1 MCLILIFVSVNSIQ
15 AADINAT
22 DSSISPIDNNSIQSD
37 VNSHLNTS
45 LDDSLNETIKNKTQL
60 TSPTTS
66 TYYKEFYHITLKDSN
81 NTVLGNKTVTLRI
94 NNINYT
100 AITDS
105 NGVANFNLKLNPG
118 NYKSTIVFTGDD
130 TYESCNLTS
139 NFKVL
144 STIKASNI
152 SKYYKGS
159 KKYSATFFKSD
170 GNYLANR
177 YVKITVNGKSYS
189 VKTSSKGFVSI
200 SVNLKPGTYKIVS
213 SDPITGYKLTT
224 TFKILSTISS
234 SNLNKVAGDNKK
246 FTAKF
251 FKSNAKVLAKKYVK
265 IKINSKTY
273 KIKTNSYGNVNLY
286 LKKLKAGTYKIVSYN
301 NDGLSKKS

>member
-139 NFKVL
+139 NFSIVY
-144 STIKASNI
+144 N
-152 SKYYKGS
+152 KG
-159 KKYSATFFKSD
+159 
-170 GNYLANR
+170 
-177 YVKITVNGKSYS
+177 
-189 VKTSSKGFVSI
+189 
-200 SVNLKPGTYKIVS
+200 
-213 SDPITGYKLTT
+213 
-224 TFKILSTISS
+224 
-234 SNLNKVAGDNKK
+234 
-246 FTAKF
+246 
-251 FKSNAKVLAKKYVK
+251 
-265 IKINSKTY
+265 
-273 KIKTNSYGNVNLY
+273 
-286 LKKLKAGTYKIVSYN
+286 
-301 NDGLSKKS
+301 